1 MEERKR
7 PRMRSAVVAA
17 LAAALA
23 AGLLVATGAY
33 SGWGNGGGAVRKA
46 APDLILYNGKISTV
60 DADNSTVQAV
70 AIRDGEIIAT
80 GRSGRVRSLAK
91 RSTERVNLRGR
102 RVLPGLID
110 ATLHGIRTGYHCFS
124 RTVALDTIYS
134 RSEALAEFARV
145 AARTP
150 DGAWVFTTLGSFQVG
165 QLDVPGM
172 FSRAELDAVAPDNP
186 VRVSG
191 SGFTGTQVNTKALET
206 LGLAA
211 GDPGVVVD
219 GSGRPTG
226 QLTGPAASA
235 VNRAIGTELQ
245 RLSTGEQAECLEE
258 FMRELNRRGLTAW
271 DDPGGNDPFDP
282 AGTGITVLRDNHGYQ
297 AVNRLHREDR
307 MTTRI
312 SFNLSCFG
320 PDAEHAEGMPGEE
333 PHGAIEC
340 VERHT
345 FNALGLIGDDMLR
358 LRGIGE
364 DVMETTETPDGPI
377 YADPEYATILE
388 HLARNDWPLEHH
400 ATAPSTQRAMVASW
414 ERVNSTIR
422 PIADLRWF
430 MLHPGSGPANPT
442 QEIFDRL
449 RALGAGIVLTDSG
462 VRGGASHPPYRR
474 AYESGTET
482 CLGTDALNASP
493 YPPFLNMWY
502 TISGKTQLPGQPG
515 VVPEQR
521 LTRMQ
526 ALEMATRK
534 CGWFMDLEEEIGS
547 LEVGKRADLIVLDR
561 DYFKVPVD
569 DIRTLTSVLTV
580 VDGEIVYADGRFAG
594 LDG

>member
-1 MEERKR
+1 M
-7 PRMRSAVVAA
+7 
-17 LAAALA
+17 
-23 AGLLVATGAY
+23 
-33 SGWGNGGGAVRKA
+33 
-46 APDLILYNGKISTV
+46 
-60 DADNSTVQAV
+60 
-70 AIRDGEIIAT
+70 
-80 GRSGRVRSLAK
+80 
-91 RSTERVNLRGR
+91 VNLRDR

-110 ATLHGIRTGYHCFS
+110 ATLHGIRTGYHCFRS
-124 RTVALDTIYS
+124 TVALDTIYS
-134 RSEALAEFARV
+134 RSQAIAEFQRI
-145 AARTP
+145 AAQTP
-150 DGAWVFTTLGSFQVG
+150 RGKWIFTTLGSWQVA

-172 FSRAELDAVAPDNP
+172 FTKAELDAVAPDHP
-186 VRVSG
+186 VRVSA
-191 SGFTGTQVNTKALET
+191 SGFSGIQVNTRALQT
-206 LGLAA
+206 LGL
-211 GDPGVVVD
+211 GPGSPGVVLD
-219 GSGRPTG
+219 ASGRPTG
-226 QLTGPAASA
+226 QLTGAAQSA
-235 VNRAIGTELQ
+235 VMRAIGTELQ
-245 RLSTGEQAECLEE
+245 QLSTEEQAECLEN
-258 FMRELNRRGLTAW
+258 FMGELNRRGLTAW

-320 PDAEHAEGMPGEE
+320 PDAEHDEGMPGEE

-345 FNALGLIGDDMLR
+345 FNALGRIGDDVLR

-364 DVMETTETPDGPI
+364 DVMETTQTPDGPI

-414 ERVNSTIR
+414 ERVNSTIG

-449 RALGAGIVLTDSG
+449 RALGAGIVLTNSG
-462 VRGGASHPPYRR
+462 VRGGTSHPPYRR

-502 TISGKTQLPGQPG
+502 TISGKTYVPGQAG

-526 ALEMATRK
+526 ALEMSTRK
-534 CGWFMDLEEEIGS
+534 CGWFMDMEDEIGS
-547 LEVGKRADLIVLDR
+547 LEVGKHADLIVLDR

-569 DIRTLTSVLTV
+569 DIRTLTSVLTMV
-580 VDGEIVYADGRFAG
+580 GGKFVYADGEYRR
-594 LDG
+594 LDD